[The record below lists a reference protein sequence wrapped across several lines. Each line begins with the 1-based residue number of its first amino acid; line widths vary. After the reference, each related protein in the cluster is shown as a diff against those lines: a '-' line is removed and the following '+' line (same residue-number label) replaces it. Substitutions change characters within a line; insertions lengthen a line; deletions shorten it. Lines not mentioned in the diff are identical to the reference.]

1 MSFNRLPKYFAK
13 IDAHIALIDEALEV
27 LQEKLPINDYKNLSS
42 LEKFALNTLIFRFSK
57 LQDLLGSKV
66 FRSYLEYSGFETSE
80 KSFFELL
87 KEIEKEGIVD
97 IDTWDELRKLRNQI
111 AHEYLEEEDEAI
123 EKINL
128 FIQRSQELI
137 NIANRLR
144 EHYLAI
150 ERARKEDH

>member
-1 MSFNRLPKYFAK
+1 MILPKYFSE

-80 KSFFELL
+80 KSFFDLL
-87 KEIEKEGIVD
+87 K
-97 IDTWDELRKLRNQI
+97 
-111 AHEYLEEEDEAI
+111 
-123 EKINL
+123 
-128 FIQRSQELI
+128 RSKKRASLI
-137 NIANRLR
+137 SILGMN
-144 EHYLAI
+144 
-150 ERARKEDH
+150 